1 LIAGLTGAK
10 SALAVTRNASAGEKA
25 VIFCDEELKPIG
37 DAFANAALE
46 LGLWT
51 KLVILKGGDKIRKD
65 LEPHIREQIT
75 LLSPDIYVNLF
86 RNLDEETAYRI
97 KFNKLERQR
106 KGRIIHSPGITLDMI
121 TDGAAALTEEEYQ
134 NMFTYG
140 EKLKE
145 ALKGT
150 KKVHITC
157 PYGSDFTFTTGGK
170 DFVVEKGGNIPCGE
184 VMLMPPIGD
193 SFQGKLV
200 CISGG
205 ASVIYRDTPVTITS
219 DDGIAGT
226 IECKNSD
233 ITEKIRIELDR
244 DEGARYL
251 GEFAFGIN
259 PRARLVDSFLEAEKV
274 IGTIHIAFGGSYK
287 PSKTHIDL
295 LIENPTVTITKS
307 DNENIIVM
315 KDGKIMGL

>member
-1 LIAGLTGAK
+1 
-10 SALAVTRNASAGEKA
+10 
-25 VIFCDEELKPIG
+25 
-37 DAFANAALE
+37 
-46 LGLWT
+46 
-51 KLVILKGGDKIRKD
+51 
-65 LEPHIREQIT
+65 
-75 LLSPDIYVNLF
+75 
-86 RNLDEETAYRI
+86 
-97 KFNKLERQR
+97 
-106 KGRIIHSPGITLDMI
+106 MI
-121 TDGAAALTEEEYQ
+121 TDGAAALTEQEYL

-140 EKLKE
+140 EKLKD

-150 KKVHITC
+150 EKVHITC
-157 PYGSDFTFTTGGK
+157 PHGSDFTFTTGGK

-219 DDGIAGT
+219 ENGIAGK
-226 IECKNSD
+226 IECKNPE

-274 IGTIHIAFGGSYK
+274 IGTIHMAFGGSYK

-295 LIENPTVTITKS
+295 LIENPTVTITKTR
-307 DNENIIVM
+307 EEIVVM
-315 KDGKIMGL
+315 KDGKIMDL

>member
-1 LIAGLTGAK
+1 MIAGVTGAK
-10 SALAVTRNASAGEKA
+10 SALTVTRNASAGEKA

-46 LGLWT
+46 IGLWT
-51 KLVILKGGDKIRKD
+51 KLVILKGGDQIRKD

-86 RNLDEETAYRI
+86 RNRSEETAYRI

-106 KGRIIHSPGITLDMI
+106 QGRIVHSPGITLDMI
-121 TDGAAALTEEEYQ
+121 TDGAAALTEEEYLK
-134 NMFTYG
+134 MFAYG
-140 EKLKE
+140 EKLRN

-150 KKVHITC
+150 EKVHITC
-157 PYGSDFTFTTGGK
+157 PYGSDFTFETGGK

-184 VMLMPPIGD
+184 VMLMPPVGD

-205 ASVIYRDTPVTITS
+205 ANRLYKDTPVTITS
-219 DDGIAGT
+219 DNGLAGT
-226 IECKNSD
+226 IECENPE
-233 ITEKIRIELDR
+233 ITEMIRVELDR

-259 PRARLVDSFLEAEKV
+259 PKARLVDSFLEAEKV
-274 IGTIHIAFGGSYK
+274 IGTIHMAFGGSYK
-287 PSKTHIDL
+287 PTKTHIDL
-295 LIENPTVTITKS
+295 LIENPTITITKS
-307 DNENIIVM
+307 DDEEIVVM
-315 KDGKIMGL
+315 KNGKIVDL